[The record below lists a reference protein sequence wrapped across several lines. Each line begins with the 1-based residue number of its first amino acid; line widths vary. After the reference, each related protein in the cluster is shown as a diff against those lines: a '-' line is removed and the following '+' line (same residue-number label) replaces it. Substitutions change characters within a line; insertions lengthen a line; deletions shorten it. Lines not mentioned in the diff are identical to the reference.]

1 MDYVEKE
8 ALSIPEAVFSAARAL
23 GIDEK
28 DAQVQV
34 LSAPGARRV
43 KVRVGMPGAVMPAAD
58 APSASASHEAPAS
71 AGRSEAREERAE
83 RPEREPRRDYAAGR
97 SDYAAHPPLSATLP
111 SEAQAQSAKADLE
124 KLLGLMATPG
134 QVELKERAGN
144 TVLNIVS
151 PAHESILIGRRGQTA
166 EALQH
171 LVLEMM
177 QRREKDAALYLV
189 VDVADYHGRA
199 EERLIEKA
207 RTLAAKVLAE
217 GGEESMGPL
226 SSAERRV
233 VHVELKPMDGIETFS
248 VGNSSTKK
256 LIIKRKG

>member
-1 MDYVEKE
+1 MDFIEKE
-8 ALSIPEAVFSAARAL
+8 ALSVPEAVFAAARAL
-23 GIDEK
+23 GIEES

-43 KVRVGMPGAVMPAAD
+43 KVRVGRPGVALPAAD
-58 APSASASHEAPAS
+58 APSASAP
-71 AGRSEAREERAE
+71 SEQSS
-83 RPEREPRRDYAAGR
+83 RPEREARPEREERSESRGEGRRDGGR
-97 SDYAAHPPLSATLP
+97 SDFAAPAPLRTAP
-111 SEAQAQSAKADLE
+111 NAAQSQSAKADLE
-124 KLLGLMATPG
+124 KLLDLMATPG

-144 TVLNIVS
+144 VVLNILA
-151 PAHESILIGRRGQTA
+151 PAHESLLIGRRGQTA
-166 EALQH
+166 EAMQH
-171 LVLEMM
+171 LVLEML

-233 VHVELKPMDGIETFS
+233 VHVELKPMEGIETFS